1 MIGVGQKVGSCEVLQ
16 LLGRGG
22 IGDVYA
28 GIDRTLERRV
38 AIKALRPE
46 FGQEPGFIVRFRAE
60 ARSLAQL
67 NHPNIATLYSLHVD
81 DRALCM
87 IMEYVPGRTLEE
99 IIAAAGRLSER
110 DSLALI
116 AQATEG
122 LACAHKGGIV
132 HRDVKPANLMV
143 TASGVLKITDFGIAL
158 MRGAKRLTQQGRIV
172 GTVAYMAPEQV
183 LGGTPDE
190 RTDIYSLAIVLYEL
204 LCGSTPFVSDSEY
217 ELLRMQVETVPPRL
231 IERVT
236 GLSARVEQ
244 AVMRALSKR
253 PEERFPMME
262 EFARALGAT
271 ELRANA
277 VEIVRARV
285 SGLIGAADEPV
296 TTDAFGLTR
305 VAEGPDRETR
315 QIAPQETQDLGST
328 KVLRPGEAPPARQT
342 VAARRFDDAP
352 HPAAHARRSRRT
364 PVFVLSLAALLLLVS
379 AVGYLAWDFFGGDRQ
394 QTVASRSAEKA
405 PGQSPSETLDPE
417 RLAAVASG
425 ASSRSEAP
433 PRPTSA
439 SDSADRERGGGQNP
453 AQEAGSLPVVPTT
466 IIAPEPQTAMIKP
479 APTPW
484 TTVPSRTTSKGGV
497 FQDCSV
503 CPPMVEVPT
512 GSFKMG
518 NRGGDSTE
526 QPVHEVALKHRFAIG
541 IREVTYG
548 EWTACVRDQGCKQVP
563 ELASTMEQLPMRD
576 VSWSDAVQ
584 YTQWLKKT
592 TNQPYR
598 LPTEA
603 EWEYAAR
610 AKSATRYWWGDDPGL
625 VYANCKGC
633 GGEWNRDAPVKVGS
647 YPPNPFGIYDMNGSV
662 WEWVSDCWHSNYKGA
677 PNDGRSWEAPACQQ
691 RVLRGGS
698 WRDDPKLVSSF
709 SRFYYDA
716 DIRYIANGFR
726 VALTLD

>member
-60 ARSLAQL
+60 ARNLAQL

-87 IMEYVPGRTLEE
+87 IMEFVPGRTLEE
-99 IIAAAGRLSER
+99 IIVAAGRLNER

-116 AQATEG
+116 AQASEG
-122 LACAHKGGIV
+122 LSCAHRGGIV
-132 HRDVKPANLMV
+132 HRDVKPANMMV
-143 TASGVLKITDFGIAL
+143 TAGGVLKITDFGIAL

-172 GTVAYMAPEQV
+172 GTVAYMAPEQI

-217 ELLRMQVETVPPRL
+217 ELLRMQVETLPPRL
-231 IERVT
+231 MERVH
-236 GLSARVEQ
+236 GLSPRVEQ
-244 AVMRALSKR
+244 AVMQALSKR
-253 PEERFPMME
+253 PAERFQTME
-262 EFARALGAT
+262 EFAHALGAA
-271 ELRANA
+271 ELRATA

-285 SGLIGAADEPV
+285 SGLIGETSEPFTAD
-296 TTDAFGLTR
+296 AQGMTR
-305 VAEGPDRETR
+305 VADDQGRETR
-315 QIAPQETQDLGST
+315 QISPRETQDLGST
-328 KVLRPGEAPPARQT
+328 RVVRADETPSPHHT
-342 VAARRFDDAP
+342 MAAR
-352 HPAAHARRSRRT
+352 HPDYDPRAVAHRPSRRI
-364 PVFVLSLAALLLLVS
+364 PALVLAAAGLLFVS
-379 AVGYLAWDFFGGDRQ
+379 GAGYLAWDFFGDDRQ
-394 QTVASRSAEKA
+394 QRVAGGSAPRAPGKA
-405 PGQSPSETLDPE
+405 PSEILDPE
-417 RLAAVASG
+417 RLADVASRASPRTEAPTRPMGSPDSGDQGQGAG
-425 ASSRSEAP
+425 ASPDQAEGDE
-433 PRPTSA
+433 SA
-439 SDSADRERGGGQNP
+439 
-453 AQEAGSLPVVPTT
+453 PVVSTT
-466 IIAPEPQTAMIKP
+466 IITQEPQTAMVKP
-479 APTPW
+479 APSPFAAA
-484 TTVPSRTTSKGGV
+484 PSRTMTKGGV

-503 CPPMVEVPT
+503 CPPMIEVPA
-512 GSFKMG
+512 GSFQMG
-518 NRGGDSTE
+518 NRGQDSTE

-541 IREVTYG
+541 VREVTYG
-548 EWTACVRDQGCKQVP
+548 EWMACVKDQGCKHAP
-563 ELASTMEQLPMRD
+563 ELVSTTDQSPMRD

-584 YTQWLKKT
+584 YTAWLKKT
-592 TNQPYR
+592 TQQPYR

-610 AKSATRYWWGDDPGL
+610 ANSSTHYWWGNDPGV

-633 GGEWNRDAPVKVGS
+633 GGEWNRDAPLKVGS
-647 YPPNPFGIYDMNGSV
+647 YRPNPFGIYDMNGSV

-677 PNDGRSWEAPACQQ
+677 PNDGRSWETPGCQQ

-698 WRDDPKLVSSF
+698 WRDDPSLVRSF
-709 SRFYYDA
+709 TRFYYDA

>member
-277 VEIVRARV
+277 V
-285 SGLIGAADEPV
+285 
-296 TTDAFGLTR
+296 
-305 VAEGPDRETR
+305 
-315 QIAPQETQDLGST
+315 
-328 KVLRPGEAPPARQT
+328 
-342 VAARRFDDAP
+342 
-352 HPAAHARRSRRT
+352 
-364 PVFVLSLAALLLLVS
+364 
-379 AVGYLAWDFFGGDRQ
+379 
-394 QTVASRSAEKA
+394 
-405 PGQSPSETLDPE
+405 
-417 RLAAVASG
+417 
-425 ASSRSEAP
+425 
-433 PRPTSA
+433 
-439 SDSADRERGGGQNP
+439 
-453 AQEAGSLPVVPTT
+453 
-466 IIAPEPQTAMIKP
+466 
-479 APTPW
+479 
-484 TTVPSRTTSKGGV
+484 
-497 FQDCSV
+497 
-503 CPPMVEVPT
+503 
-512 GSFKMG
+512 
-518 NRGGDSTE
+518 
-526 QPVHEVALKHRFAIG
+526 
-541 IREVTYG
+541 
-548 EWTACVRDQGCKQVP
+548 
-563 ELASTMEQLPMRD
+563 
-576 VSWSDAVQ
+576 
-584 YTQWLKKT
+584 
-592 TNQPYR
+592 
-598 LPTEA
+598 
-603 EWEYAAR
+603 
-610 AKSATRYWWGDDPGL
+610 
-625 VYANCKGC
+625 
-633 GGEWNRDAPVKVGS
+633 
-647 YPPNPFGIYDMNGSV
+647 
-662 WEWVSDCWHSNYKGA
+662 
-677 PNDGRSWEAPACQQ
+677 
-691 RVLRGGS
+691 
-698 WRDDPKLVSSF
+698 
-709 SRFYYDA
+709 
-716 DIRYIANGFR
+716 
-726 VALTLD
+726 